1 MFLVAVCLPA
11 LLAAM
16 SLSAM
21 LTMAVRNVAKKYR
34 WAKGPESDR
43 HLHRE
48 PIPRLGGVAI
58 YLTFVILLLVEVIG
72 VSFGMHSHTP
82 LSTRLVFRILAPATL
97 MFLGGLADDIFG
109 LPPIAKLLVQV
120 VAGFYLYEI
129 GCRVQ
134 FGGLQFHGVDYSAF
148 ASCAATVIWVA
159 MLSNAFNLIDG
170 LDGLAA
176 GASVFPLLTFSAVAL
191 YYHNGQMTAAS
202 MILTG
207 ALLGFLRFNFN
218 PASIFLGDCGS
229 LFLGFMLSALSL
241 AGSHHS
247 RAPILLSVGLPV
259 VACALP
265 IAETCASVLRRF
277 LSGRSVFS
285 ADREHFHHRLL
296 NLGLTHRQVVIV
308 LFSVSGMCSLM
319 SVVMLFP
326 RMNVLIIVGV
336 ALSSLVVV
344 GIGKLEYPEFAELGR
359 VLLRAS
365 EQKLVIAR
373 NVKIRRLVTDLK
385 RCSCWEDVAESL
397 QRGFQG
403 GDFSH
408 MELMIYSRQRR
419 HSREPIMVYSRM
431 MTLANHL
438 SEMNWTMKLAFADE
452 GHMGELEL
460 HCPYRKQSLML
471 DVNLLLQL
479 LQPALSEAVRRIGTA
494 EPEVFIPH
502 MAAAGSA
509 SAD

>member
-1 MFLVAVCLPA
+1 MFLLAVCVPA

-16 SLSAM
+16 SVSAA
-21 LTMAVRNVAKKYR
+21 LTVAVRNLARKRR
-34 WAKGPESDR
+34 WAKGPGSDR
-43 HLHRE
+43 HLHQE
-48 PIPRLGGVAI
+48 PIPRFGGVAV
-58 YLTFVILLLVEVIG
+58 YLTFVLLLLLEIIG
-72 VSFGMHSHTP
+72 VTLGLHIGTP
-82 LSTRLVFRILAPATL
+82 SSTRLVIQILVPATL
-97 MFLGGLADDIFG
+97 MFLCGLADDVFD
-109 LPPIAKLLVQV
+109 LPPIAKILVEI
-120 VAGFYLYEI
+120 VAGLYLYEI
-129 GCRVQ
+129 GCRIQ
-134 FGGLQFHGVDYSAF
+134 LGGLQYHGVDYANF
-148 ASCAATVIWVA
+148 ASCAATVLWVV

-241 AGSHHS
+241 AGHHS
-247 RAPILLSVGLPV
+247 QAPILLSVGLPV

-308 LFSVSGMCSLM
+308 LFAVSGMCSLM
-319 SVVMLFP
+319 SVLMLFP
-326 RMNVLIIVGV
+326 RVNVLIIVGI
-336 ALSSLVVV
+336 ALSSLIIV
-344 GIGKLEYPEFAELGR
+344 GVGKLEYPEFAELGR

-365 EQKLVIAR
+365 QQKLVIAR
-373 NVKIRRLVTDLK
+373 NVKIRRLVVDLK
-385 RCSCWEDVAESL
+385 QCTCWEEVAHAL
-397 QRGFQG
+397 HKGFAK
-403 GDFSH
+403 GDFSQ
-408 MELMIYSRQRR
+408 LQLSIYSQ
-419 HSREPIMVYSRM
+419 HTYDGGPMVVYSRSV
-431 MTLANHL
+431 AFGDIVDV
-438 SEMNWTMKLAFADE
+438 NWTIKLAFADE
-452 GHMGELEL
+452 EHLGEVEL
-460 HCPYRKQSLML
+460 QAPYGKESLMI

-479 LQPALSEAVRRIGTA
+479 LQPALSEALARITSEMPVLA
-494 EPEVFIPH
+494 SSMV
-502 MAAAGSA
+502 AVSA